1 MSCLRKNDCVLPLA
15 LLLLAAALPASAQHP
30 SPEAL
35 AAPPAQQQLPDAPG
49 KEVVQK
55 VCATCHSASIIAG
68 RGLTREE
75 WSEVVSSMISRGA
88 KGTQTEFSQVVD
100 YLSRNLPP
108 KAAGATPAAQR
119 KGGGGFSMGPDNKQI
134 VDPAAATRGKTVYAA
149 QCVSCHGPEA
159 RGDDEGPD
167 LVRSLTIL
175 HDRYGSTLK
184 PFLQKGHPMQS
195 GAPSSSLTAEQI
207 TDLSHFLHQQVEN
220 TLRSGPYS
228 KVLNVLVGDATAG
241 AAYFNGPGGC
251 SACHSPTGDLAG
263 IASKYEPPVLQQRFL
278 FPRTVGFRAGAMA
291 PVKPLTAT
299 VTTPDGQSVSGI
311 VEKIDDFDISLRDS
325 SGEYHTFARSNGVK
339 VEKHDPYSAHEELLD
354 KYTDKDIHDVV
365 AYLET
370 LK

>member
-1 MSCLRKNDCVLPLA
+1 MSQKERLCLPVA
-15 LLLLAAALPASAQHP
+15 LLLLAIAQCSAQHP

-35 AAPPAQQQLPDAPG
+35 AAPPARQQLPDAPG

-55 VCATCHSASIIAG
+55 LCATCHSVSIIAG
-68 RGLTREE
+68 RGLTRDE
-75 WSEVVSSMISRGA
+75 WTEVVSSMISRGA
-88 KGTQTEFSQVVD
+88 KGTQGEFSQVID

-108 KAAGATPAAQR
+108 KATGTPGAQR
-119 KGGGGFSMGPDNKQI
+119 RGGGGGFSMGPDNKQI
-134 VDPAAATRGKTVYAA
+134 VDPAAAARGKTVYLA

-159 RGDDEGPD
+159 RGDDKGPD

-184 PFLQKGHPMQS
+184 PFLQKGHQTQS
-195 GAPSSSLTAEQI
+195 GMPSTNLTDAQI
-207 TDLSHFLHQQVEN
+207 TDLSHFLHQQVDN

-228 KVLNVLVGDATAG
+228 KVLNVLTGDAAAG
-241 AAYFNGPGGC
+241 EAYFNGPGGC
-251 SACHSPTGDLAG
+251 KACHSPTGDLAG
-263 IASKYEPPVLQQRFL
+263 IASRYEPPVLQQRFL
-278 FPRTVGFRAGAMA
+278 FPHTVGFRAGAMA

-299 VTTPDGQSVSGI
+299 VTTPDGQSVTGI
-311 VEKIDDFDISLRDS
+311 VEKIDDFNISLRDS
-325 SGEYHTFARSNGVK
+325 SGDYHTFTRSPDVK
-339 VEKHDPYSAHEELLD
+339 VEKHDPYAAHEELLD